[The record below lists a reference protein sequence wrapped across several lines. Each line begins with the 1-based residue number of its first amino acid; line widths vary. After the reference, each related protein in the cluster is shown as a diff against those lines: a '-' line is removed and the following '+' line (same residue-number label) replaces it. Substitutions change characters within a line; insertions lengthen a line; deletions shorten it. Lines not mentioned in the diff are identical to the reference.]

1 MGMGLATPQVVKP
14 ELEVMDKAY
23 QDLHQR
29 LKLLLLELRTHSPF
43 FGTLASELWL
53 AGPTKSVPTIAVDP
67 KGSVVYNTD
76 FMLGLTPGQQIA
88 CLLHESLHVA
98 LDFWPRFKGLRLR
111 LANIAHDY
119 AINDIIK
126 TSCSTLSFTK
136 RDGKTVKLGIELPE
150 GVLWD
155 AKYKNQSAEEIYAQK
170 WKEIVANSERLK
182 KEYMEAMSDP
192 DKKAEWERRK
202 AIQKALRESLAAGYE
217 KIDGA
222 HKSAKNKISDAS
234 DVVIEQNKQI
244 DDILSDLGDISWQ
257 DNPADPRNPAET
269 PDAEIPAQE
278 QGQDQPQDPSDDAQ
292 SQAESESDENQK
304 SPHQEA
310 KENLKK
316 GIEKAMHDY
325 MAKEEKRITDEYDNI
340 PTDATREQHLDE
352 LKEDLNKVAENYV
365 DKVTKARENGI
376 EDQQN
381 NQPSPGDENDGD
393 QPSQEAG
400 DQGQDKDGSEPGNEP
415 GDAPD
420 DQRAPGGAPTP
431 GENGKPDPNGQ
442 PTPAEGGAPGEDGAP
457 SMGEGGN
464 PSDMPGEP
472 GESSGE
478 GFGNG
483 RGQAASSNGQP
494 MPGQGGGG
502 SSSASGE
509 SSFDSAGELGGEPS
523 NDGSTGE
530 GMPGQGDPSTG
541 PDEEGP
547 EDSPYDPDKP
557 YNGDPLSE
565 RQARQDVEEAMGNSV
580 DEMTKS
586 LTGQDGGMKG
596 IDRNM
601 ASGKDDMSERSLEQ
615 AFEDAIKEH
624 KNILEGDINIDC
636 DHLPGNPFKAETPE
650 QTAERKR
657 QTLNRAIQEDLQAG
671 GQGQNSLPSWF
682 KSEIEGI
689 LHPPLSFTAR
699 MRRFM
704 GRYGREI
711 KRTYSKAN
719 KRNTFFE
726 NHIIRPGQIKNQ
738 AKMYVIQDVSGSMMS
753 GKDLD
758 SLRTSMGLIERCAV
772 DQSMEIVVIQCDTGV
787 TSRMNTREAMEQIN
801 KRQFTIHG
809 QGGSDLRPA
818 FDLVWKEMQLERAPK
833 GNLVCVFTDGAIT
846 VPERPPLGMPQE
858 VLWIT
863 LQHQNPPTD
872 KWGKHVVMDNV

>member
-1 MGMGLATPQVVKP
+1 MGMGLATPEVVKP

-67 KGSVVYNTD
+67 KGSVVYNPD

-155 AKYKNQSAEEIYAQK
+155 AKYKNHSAEEIYAQK
-170 WKEIVANSERLK
+170 WKEIIANSERLK
-182 KEYMEAMSDP
+182 QEYMEAMSDP
-192 DKKAEWERRK
+192 VKKAEWERRK

-217 KIDGA
+217 KIDSA

-234 DVVIEQNKQI
+234 DVVKEQNKQI
-244 DDILSDLGDISWQ
+244 DDILSDLGDISWK
-257 DNPADPRNPAET
+257 DNPADPSASVET
-269 PDAEIPAQE
+269 PDAETPAQGQE
-278 QGQDQPQDPSDDAQ
+278 QAQEPGQPQDPKNDAP
-292 SQAESESDENQK
+292 SEDEQNQK
-304 SPHQEA
+304 TPHQEA

-340 PTDATREQHLDE
+340 PTDATREKHLEE
-352 LKEDLNKVAENYV
+352 LKEDLKEVAENYV
-365 DKVTKARENGI
+365 DKVTKSRENGI
-376 EDQQN
+376 EDPQAN
-381 NQPSPGDENDGD
+381 DPSADDKKDGE
-393 QPSQEAG
+393 QPSQKASG
-400 DQGQDKDGSEPGNEP
+400 QGQEQNGDEPGNDP
-415 GDAPD
+415 GGAPD

-431 GENGKPDPNGQ
+431 GENGKSDPNGQ
-442 PTPAEGGAPGEDGAP
+442 PTPAEGGAPGEGGAPDKDGAP
-457 SMGEGGN
+457 STGKSGN
-464 PSDMPGEP
+464 PSDMPGGEP
-472 GESSGE
+472 GE

-483 RGQAASSNGQP
+483 QGASSGGQS
-494 MPGQGGGG
+494 MPGQDSGG
-502 SSSASGE
+502 SSSV
-509 SSFDSAGELGGEPS
+509 SSEPS
-523 NDGSTGE
+523 FNGE
-530 GMPGQGDPSTG
+530 GVPGQGDPSSGTG
-541 PDEEGP
+541 KEGP
-547 EDSPYDPDKP
+547 EDSPYDPDMP

-565 RQARQDVEEAMGNSV
+565 RQARQDVEEAMGSSV
-580 DEMTKS
+580 NEMTKS

-601 ASGKDDMSERSLEQ
+601 ASGNDDMSEKSLEQ
-615 AFEDAIKEH
+615 AFEDAINEY

-671 GQGQNSLPSWF
+671 GQGQASLPAWF

-726 NHIIRPGQIKNQ
+726 NHIIRPGLIKNQ
-738 AKMYVIQDVSGSMMS
+738 AKMYIIQDVSGSMMS

-758 SLRTSMGLIERCAV
+758 SLRRSMGLIERCAV
-772 DQSMEIVVIQCDTGV
+772 DQNMEIVVVQCDTGV
-787 TSRMNTREAMEQIN
+787 TSRMNTREAMAQIN

>member
-1 MGMGLATPQVVKP
+1 MGMGLATPEVVKP
-14 ELEVMDKAY
+14 ELQVMTDTD
-23 QDLHQR
+23 QELHQR

-67 KGSVVYNTD
+67 KGSVVYNPD
-76 FMLGLTPGQQIA
+76 FMRGLTPGQQIA

-111 LANIAHDY
+111 LANVAHDY

-136 RDGKTVKLGIELPE
+136 RDGKVVKLGIELPE

-155 AKYKNQSAEEIYAQK
+155 AKYKNHSAEEIYAQK
-170 WKEIVANSERLK
+170 WKEIIENSERLK

-192 DKKAEWERRK
+192 AKKAEWDRK
-202 AIQKALRESLAAGYE
+202 QAIQKQLRESLTAGYE
-217 KIDGA
+217 KLNSA
-222 HKSAKNKISDAS
+222 SKSAKNKITTAS
-234 DVVIEQNKQI
+234 DQVIEEQKLV
-244 DDILSDLGDISWQ
+244 DDILSDLGDISWT
-257 DNPADPRNPAET
+257 DNPVK
-269 PDAEIPAQE
+269 
-278 QGQDQPQDPSDDAQ
+278 PQDPSEAPAEDSPAQ
-292 SQAESESDENQK
+292 AQESDQSTEAQTEAEADQGQK
-304 SPHQEA
+304 SPHEEA

-316 GIEKAMHDY
+316 GIDKAMNDY
-325 MAKEEKRITDEYDNI
+325 MAKEEKRISDEYDNI
-340 PTDATREQHLDE
+340 PTDATREQHLEE
-352 LKEDLNKVAENYV
+352 LKEDLNEVAENYV
-365 DKVTKARENGI
+365 DSVTKPRENGI
-376 EDQQN
+376 EDPQKN
-381 NQPSPGDENDGD
+381 EPSAGDENDGD

-400 DQGQDKDGSEPGNEP
+400 DQGQEQDGGEPGNEP
-415 GDAPD
+415 G

-442 PTPAEGGAPGEDGAP
+442 PTPAAGGVPGAGGEP
-457 SMGEGGN
+457 SFGEGGT
-464 PSDMPGEP
+464 PSGMPGE
-472 GESSGE
+472 
-478 GFGNG
+478 G
-483 RGQAASSNGQP
+483 RGQGSEGRGQQ

-502 SSSASGE
+502 SSGASSEPSFDAEGEPGGDSLNNAGPGE
-509 SSFDSAGELGGEPS
+509 S
-523 NDGSTGE
+523 
-530 GMPGQGDPSTG
+530 MPGQGDPSG
-541 PDEEGP
+541 ASGENGP
-547 EDSPYDPDKP
+547 EESPYDPNMP

-565 RQARQDVEEAMGNSV
+565 REARQDVEEAMGGAL
-580 DEMTKS
+580 DEVTKS

-601 ASGKDDMSERSLEQ
+601 ASGKDQMSEKSLEDAYDQ
-615 AFEDAIKEH
+615 AIKEF

-671 GQGQNSLPSWF
+671 GQGQSSLPAWF

-726 NHIIRPGQIKNQ
+726 NHIIRPGLIKNQ
-738 AKMYVIQDVSGSMMS
+738 AKMFIIQDVSGSMMG

-758 SLRTSMGLIERCAV
+758 SLRRSMGLIERCAV
-772 DQSMEIVVIQCDTGV
+772 DQNMEIVVVQCDTGV
-787 TSRMNTREAMEQIN
+787 TSRMNTREAMAQIN
-801 KRQFTIHG
+801 KNQFTIHG

-846 VPERPPLGMPQE
+846 VPEKPPLGMPQE

-863 LQHQNPPTD
+863 LQHQSPPTD